1 MAEYDVWHRN
11 PLVLLEHQLANPD
24 FDSSIDYVPKVVT
37 DEQGEHEVCDLMS
50 GQWAWDQCV
59 RIKCL
64 IQIET
69 HFIQQEKIGKDPQS
83 HGAMFAPIVL
93 GSDKTTVSVGTGH
106 TEYYP
111 LYIYFTG

>member
-1 MAEYDVWHRN
+1 MAEYDVWHCN
-11 PLVLLEHQLANPD
+11 PLVLFEHQLANPD

-37 DEQGEHEVCDLMS
+37 DEQGKHEVCDLMS

-69 HFIQQEKIGKDPQS
+69 HFIQ
-83 HGAMFAPIVL
+83 
-93 GSDKTTVSVGTGH
+93 
-106 TEYYP
+106 
-111 LYIYFTG
+111 